1 MKLTHALFPL
11 VFLALAACTPPSAST
26 DAGAQGAAQTN
37 TASADFSCDSP
48 AAPLAIGASA
58 TGDIQAGQQ
67 YPNNAR
73 YFCVNVPAGTSS
85 LTLEVSNMS
94 ADLDLYVGSGS
105 IGSVQG
111 VNLEEGDTYQ
121 WKSNEFGTGAERVQ
135 ITNPAAG
142 IYYAEIVS
150 YQGEASSFTIAAQ

>member
-11 VFLALAACTPPSAST
+11 ALLALASCSPPNAST
-26 DAGAQGAAQTN
+26 NAGAQSAAGTT
-37 TASADFSCDSP
+37 TAAADFSCDSP
-48 AAPLAIGASA
+48 AAPLAIGATA
-58 TGDIQAGQQ
+58 TGDIQAGQS

-73 YFCVNVPAGTSS
+73 YFCINVPANTPS
-85 LTLEVSNMS
+85 LTLEVSGMT
-94 ADLDLYVGSGS
+94 ADLDLYVGSGN
-105 IGSVQG
+105 IASVQG
-111 VNLEEGDTYQ
+111 VNLEQGDTYQ